1 MITERSRIDVTTIK
15 ATTDLVA
22 IAQRYTALRKISRSG
37 EQAGPCPLCGGM
49 DRFHVKDDRF
59 YCRQCYPR
67 GGDVIDLVMLVE
79 NLPFLD
85 ACRALTGR
93 SSVFE
98 RQDQQTLASRPRP
111 HEPLNDGTDQRFQTS
126 AHRTIRATHAL
137 LMGEQGRAGQ
147 AYLQHRGLVQATWH
161 TYKLGYGQTFHPVR
175 RQQQAAIFLP
185 WFTAD
190 GKTMTAIQHRFID
203 PSLAKHERY
212 SFKAGSSPLL
222 FGLHA
227 LTPAETLVIVEG
239 EFNCMALHQVG
250 YQAVS
255 VGSES
260 NQATGHR
267 MEILIESLPRYD
279 HILIW
284 FDQPAYGDDFA
295 KRISEAVPIRTRI
308 SVIEQT
314 EFDANELLITGEL
327 AEILATLR

>member
-1 MITERSRIDVTTIK
+1 MITERNRIDVTTIK
-15 ATTDLVA
+15 ASTDLVA

-98 RQDQQTLASRPRP
+98 RQDQTSLSRPEQR
-111 HEPLNDGTDQRFQTS
+111 EPSTDWMGKRFQTS
-126 AHRTIRATHAL
+126 AQRTIQATHAL
-137 LMGEQGRAGQ
+137 LCHEQGSVGQ
-147 AYLQHRGLVQATWH
+147 DYLRQRGLLPEMWH

-185 WFTAD
+185 WVTAD
-190 GKTMTAIQHRFID
+190 GTHITAIQHRFIE

-279 HILIW
+279 HILVW

-295 KRISEAVPIRTRI
+295 ERISEAVPIRTRI